1 MRLFNRKKKISF
13 SDFIYTKKEAL
24 PKSFCDNVIDKFE
37 KDERKRQGQ
46 VGGGVHLDIKRSC
59 DLSISDLVDW
69 KSFDEA
75 FFRSLNEGLK
85 DYHYFIPAEFRD
97 YKAISIDG
105 NDTGYQIQKTQP
117 EDFYIWH
124 HDNMT
129 DRKLTFIWYLNDIK
143 DGGYTEFID
152 GTRIKPE
159 VGKLVIFPAS
169 WEFLHRGVPP
179 KSEDKYLCTGWVH
192 FDD

>member
-1 MRLFNRKKKISF
+1 
-13 SDFIYTKKEAL
+13 
-24 PKSFCDNVIDKFE
+24 
-37 KDERKRQGQ
+37 
-46 VGGGVHLDIKRSC
+46 
-59 DLSISDLVDW
+59 
-69 KSFDEA
+69 
-75 FFRSLNEGLK
+75 
-85 DYHYFIPAEFRD
+85 
-97 YKAISIDG
+97 
-105 NDTGYQIQKTQP
+105 
-117 EDFYIWH
+117 
-124 HDNMT
+124 MT

-152 GTRIKPE
+152 GTKIKPE

>member
-75 FFRSLNEGLK
+75 FFRSLN
-85 DYHYFIPAEFRD
+85 DFFIKRVFKFTCNF
-97 YKAISIDG
+97 YNNSFVVFSTG
-105 NDTGYQIQKTQP
+105 NYS
-117 EDFYIWH
+117 F
-124 HDNMT
+124 
-129 DRKLTFIWYLNDIK
+129 
-143 DGGYTEFID
+143 
-152 GTRIKPE
+152 
-159 VGKLVIFPAS
+159 
-169 WEFLHRGVPP
+169 
-179 KSEDKYLCTGWVH
+179 
-192 FDD
+192 